1 MAMEPDS
8 LILQYFRR
16 LDAGQREM
24 RDDIADL
31 KRRMTGV
38 EEGLA
43 GVNRRL
49 DRLDGRVERI
59 ERHLDLA
66 EA

>member
-1 MAMEPDS
+1 MANEPES
-8 LILQYFRR
+8 LVLQYLRR
-16 LDAGQREM
+16 LDSGLQAVREN
-24 RDDIADL
+24 IGDL

-38 EEGLA
+38 EEGLT

-49 DRLDGRVERI
+49 DHLDARMERVERRL
-59 ERHLDLA
+59 ELS

>member
-1 MAMEPDS
+1 MANEPEG
-8 LILQYFRR
+8 LILQYLRR
-16 LDAGQREM
+16 LDRGQQEM
-24 RDDIADL
+24 REDLGDL

-38 EEGLA
+38 EEGLV

-59 ERHLDLA
+59 DRRLELTDA
-66 EA
+66 